1 MSTRRQ
7 RERLR
12 LAKIKRDVALDK
24 SRATREK
31 NELLDSLTKAELI
44 AYAEANGIEI
54 DKTAKK
60 AEILEKIK
68 E

>member
-1 MSTRRQ
+1 MSSRKQ

-12 LAKIKRDVALDK
+12 LQRMEFDK
-24 SRATREK
+24 AVEESRKEIY
-31 NELLDSLTKAELI
+31 LDSLTKTELI

-60 AEILEKIK
+60 AEILGKIK